1 MSETPT
7 LNIVL
12 VEPRIPQNTG
22 NVARTCACTAC
33 RLHLVGPMGFAID
46 DKKLKHAGLDY
57 WHYLDISYYD
67 SLDDFFSKND
77 GPFYYFTT
85 KAPRRYT
92 DVAYPDGAY
101 LVFGREDAGLPE
113 ALLAA
118 DQEHCI
124 RMPMR
129 DTCRSLNLSNSVAV
143 GVYEVLRQWDFPEL
157 LDTAACETTNGNE
170 EHYKQNR
177 DFDRLLLR
185 HPAGAGREI
194 RHRHYGLPHPAGRR
208 RHRGA

>member
-1 MSETPT
+1 MSDKPT

-46 DKKLKHAGLDY
+46 DRKLKH
-57 WHYLDISYYD
+57 
-67 SLDDFFSKND
+67 
-77 GPFYYFTT
+77 
-85 KAPRRYT
+85 
-92 DVAYPDGAY
+92 
-101 LVFGREDAGLPE
+101 AGLPE

-118 DQEHCI
+118 NQEHCI

-157 LDTAACETTNGNE
+157 LDHG
-170 EHYKQNR
+170 HLR
-177 DFDRLLLR
+177 DY
-185 HPAGAGREI
+185 EWK
-194 RHRHYGLPHPAGRR
+194 
-208 RHRGA
+208 